1 MEAKLLSSALTRL
14 DELPLRL
21 VEAENHVSP
30 WHELASS
37 NIVKQAMSKIPSF
50 PDNVKELARNAMNK
64 EQESTKVAQVTNKN
78 VPRKNDDSSDEDD
91 V

>member
-1 MEAKLLSSALTRL
+1 
-14 DELPLRL
+14 
-21 VEAENHVSP
+21 
-30 WHELASS
+30 
-37 NIVKQAMSKIPSF
+37 
-50 PDNVKELARNAMNK
+50 MNK